1 MALLQSIA
9 WTNRP
14 PVGYHRCI
22 DNGESKMDTMENQDT
37 IRRIYQAL
45 QTSDLSVFSASVH
58 FGRSSNGRF

>member
-14 PVGYHRCI
+14 AVGYHRCI
-22 DNGESKMDTMENQDT
+22 DNGESKMDTMVNQDT

-45 QTSDLSVFSASVH
+45 QTGDYAAIT
-58 FGRSSNGRF
+58 

>member
-1 MALLQSIA
+1 
-9 WTNRP
+9 
-14 PVGYHRCI
+14 VGYHRCI

-45 QTSDLSVFSASVH
+45 QTGDLSVFSASVH